1 MSATTASAD
10 ATARLPI
17 VLLADDDPDRRQMIA
32 EYLEHE
38 GFTVAQ
44 AGNGLEAL
52 LQLERVRPTSVVLN
66 LMMALVD
73 GGDALKRI
81 AAFDPTMTVVVI
93 AGAADPELQRHALAL
108 GATAVLTKP
117 VALDDL
123 RSVLVGGSNLVDG
136 VVDIQR
142 TVSAMAATGSGPV
155 KRVLV
160 VDDEEEIRALLEEFL
175 TAAGYRTRSAADG
188 ALALRAIVEEAPD
201 LVLLDI
207 DLPRLGGLEALTAI
221 RAIAP
226 EVKVIMISGK
236 GSLEV
241 AKQALASGAFDYVA
255 KPFDMDYLTEAVAAA
270 FLV

>member
-10 ATARLPI
+10 VTAPRPI
-17 VLLADDDPDRRQMIA
+17 VLLADDDPDRRQMVA
-32 EYLEHE
+32 AYLEHE

-44 AGNGLEAL
+44 AGNGLDAL

-66 LMMALVD
+66 LTMPLVD
-73 GGDALKRI
+73 GDALKRI
-81 AAFDPTMTVVVI
+81 TAFDPAMTVVVI
-93 AGAADPELQRHALAL
+93 AGSADPELQRYALAL

-123 RSVLVGGSNLVDG
+123 RSVLVGRSHVVDG

-142 TVSAMAATGSGPV
+142 TVSALAATGSGPV

-175 TAAGYRTRSAADG
+175 TAAGYQTRSAADG
-188 ALALRAIVEEAPD
+188 ALALCAIVEEAPD

-207 DLPRLGGLEALTAI
+207 DLPRLGGLKALATI
-221 RAIAP
+221 QAIAP

-241 AKQALASGAFDYVA
+241 AKQTLASGAFDYVA
-255 KPFDMDYLTEAVAAA
+255 KPFDMDYLREAVAAA